1 MNSLILHHFALSPFS
16 EKVRLILGAKGL
28 SWQSVE
34 VPMVLPKP
42 DVVALTG
49 GYRRTPFLQIGAD
62 IYCDTAL
69 MCKVIDRVA
78 PQLPLYPPAL
88 SGLAEIVAQ
97 WADASLFWTAV
108 PFTSQPQNRPEM
120 FPDLSPEFI
129 KTLYEDRA
137 AMTGK
142 LRRASPVD
150 GAAQLSTYLGRLQN
164 LLADGRAFLLG
175 SQPSIADFSVA
186 QSLWYMSRASRAAA
200 VLDAYPDIVAW
211 FARMRAFGHGT
222 ASTISSSQAIAIA
235 AGATT
240 HAPADCDPGGGFAQ
254 GDSIRVTP
262 TDYAEDPVTGQLVGL
277 TNDEVVIERVD
288 PRAGRVHVHFPRIG
302 FRLANASE

>member
-16 EKVRLILGAKGL
+16 EKVRLILGAKAL
-28 SWQSVE
+28 SWLSVE

-42 DVVALTG
+42 DVLALTG

-69 MCKVIDRVA
+69 MCKVIDRMA
-78 PQLPLYPPAL
+78 PQPPLYPPAIA
-88 SGLAEIVAQ
+88 GLAEIVAQ
-97 WADASLFWTAV
+97 WADSALFWIAV
-108 PFTSQPQNRPEM
+108 PFTSQPQNRPEI

-142 LRRASPVD
+142 LRRAAPVD
-150 GAAQLSTYLGRLQN
+150 GTAQLSTYLARLQN

-186 QSLWYMSRASRAAA
+186 HSLWYMSHASRAAA
-200 VLDAYPDIVAW
+200 VLDAYPNIQAW
-211 FARMRAFGHGT
+211 FARMCAFGHGSA
-222 ASTISSSQAIAIA
+222 ASISSEQAIAIA
-235 AGATT
+235 AGAKA
-240 HAPADCDPGGGFAQ
+240 HAPVEFDPEGGFAQ
-254 GDSIRVTP
+254 GASITVTP
-262 TDYAEDPVTGQLVGL
+262 TDYAEDPVAGRLLGL
-277 TNDEVVIERVD
+277 KNDEVVIERVD
-288 PRAGRVHVHFPRIG
+288 PRAGCVHVHFPRIG
-302 FRLANASE
+302 FRLEQAPA